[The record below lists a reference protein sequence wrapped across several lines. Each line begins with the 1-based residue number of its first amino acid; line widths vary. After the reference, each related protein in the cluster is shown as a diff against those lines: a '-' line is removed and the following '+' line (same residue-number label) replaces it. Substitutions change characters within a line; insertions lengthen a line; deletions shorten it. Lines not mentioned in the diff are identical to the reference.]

1 MIARAYREIPID
13 LVDEPDAP
21 TRLAIDP
28 AKLQDLIS
36 SIRTHGQLQPGGV
49 VPVGDRFAVSYG
61 HRRLMACRALELP
74 VYCAYVYASES
85 AAMLGAQLAENVDR
99 DDLNPVE
106 EAFWFAQ
113 LIDAGVGDT
122 DELAQMLKRTRD
134 YVETRLLLLS
144 GDPDVREALQLG
156 RIGLGVAKLLNGYA
170 QADDRKVLLDAAV
183 AGGASARL
191 VATWIAERKTIAAA
205 LVGMPMINTAALA
218 DTPAADAPK
227 PLCCLYCESDQEVY
241 NMQPLWIHKV
251 CFALLRNV
259 LERHLGG
266 FSART
271 IEELDRAHA
280 AAHADR

>member
-1 MIARAYREIPID
+1 MIQREYREIPID

-28 AKLQDLIS
+28 GKLQELMN
-36 SIRTHGQLQPGGV
+36 SIRENGQLQPGGV
-49 VPVGDRFAVSYG
+49 VPNGDRFSVSYG

-74 VYCAYVYASES
+74 VYCAYVYASDS

-106 EAFWFAQ
+106 EAYWFAQ
-113 LIDAGVGDT
+113 LLDAGIGDT

-134 YVETRLLLLS
+134 YVETRLLLLQ
-144 GDPDVREALQLG
+144 GDPDVMEALKTG
-156 RIGLGVAKLLNGYA
+156 RIGLGVAKLLNGY
-170 QADDRKVLLDAAV
+170 DNESDRRVLLDAAL

-191 VATWIAERKTIAAA
+191 VAQWIADRKTLA
-205 LVGMPMINTAALA
+205 LARGSLPAVDQAALA
-218 DTPAADAPK
+218 ATPVADAPR

-251 CFALLRNV
+251 CFSLLRKV

-266 FSART
+266 FSANT
-271 IEELDRAHA
+271 ITEIDRLKADA
-280 AAHADR
+280 AAHR